1 MRLSETSAFP
11 LLQLE
16 IYCVNKV
23 EFLMKPKGQM
33 FPNLVATSFRE
44 HYEAYDVYFLG

>member
-16 IYCVNKV
+16 IDCINKV
-23 EFLMKPKGQM
+23 EFLIKPKGWM

-44 HYEAYDVYFLG
+44 CYEDDVYFSV